1 MKDYYKILGI
11 ERNASEEE
19 VKKAFRKLAHVHHPD
34 KSGGNEAKFK
44 EASEAYAVLSDKKKR
59 AQYDTFGSADPSAG
73 GFRSGAVFNP
83 SDFGFSA
90 DFGGFSGFSA
100 QGGPASD
107 WGNFETGDLGDI
119 LSSIFGGRRVRRGR
133 DIAVDIELSFQESI
147 FGAERKV
154 VINSKFVKQKE
165 VSIGVPP
172 GIDDGQKIRLNGQ
185 GEILEGGL
193 PGDLYVKVHVRKHP
207 YLRKEGYNLI
217 MDLEIKL
224 TEALLGAER
233 VIHTL
238 DGEITLKIPT
248 GTKHGTIL
256 RVRGKG
262 VPHGGHPTS
271 TKASTSRG
279 DLYIRISVQI
289 PEKLSKD
296 ARKAV
301 EELKR
306 QGL

>member
-11 ERNASEEE
+11 NRNASEEE
-19 VKKAFRKLAHVHHPD
+19 IKKAFRKLAHVHHPD

-59 AQYDTFGSADPSAG
+59 AQYDTFGSAGSQGGQGSGGAGFDPSG
-73 GFRSGAVFNP
+73 
-83 SDFGFSA
+83 FGF
-90 DFGGFSGFSA
+90 DFSGF
-100 QGGPASD
+100 
-107 WGNFETGDLGDI
+107 GNAGFDTGDLGDI

-133 DIAVDIELSFQESI
+133 DIAVDIELSFQESV

-172 GIDDGQKIRLNGQ
+172 GIDDGQMIRLTGQ
-185 GEILEGGL
+185 GEILEGGV

-224 TEALLGAER
+224 TEALLGAEK

-238 DGEITLKIPT
+238 DGEITLKISA
-248 GTKHGTIL
+248 GTKHATIL
-256 RVRGKG
+256 RVKGKG
-262 VPHGGHPTS
+262 VPTS
-271 TKASTSRG
+271 AGKRG

-289 PEKLSKD
+289 PDRISKD
-296 ARKAV
+296 ARQVV
-301 EELKR
+301 EELKKL
-306 QGL
+306 GL

>member
-1 MKDYYKILGI
+1 MKDYYKILGV
-11 ERNASEEE
+11 NKDASEEE
-19 VKKAFRKLAHVHHPD
+19 IKKAFRKLAHVHHPD

-44 EASEAYAVLSDKKKR
+44 EASEAYEVLSDKKKR
-59 AQYDTFGSADPSAG
+59 AQYDAFGSAGSSTGSGQAGFDPSG
-73 GFRSGAVFNP
+73 
-83 SDFGFSA
+83 FGF
-90 DFGGFSGFSA
+90 DFSGF
-100 QGGPASD
+100 
-107 WGNFETGDLGDI
+107 GNAGFDTGDLGDI

-165 VSIGVPP
+165 VSINVPP
-172 GIDDGQKIRLNGQ
+172 GIDDGQMVRLTGQ
-185 GEILEGGL
+185 GEILEGGI

-217 MDLEIKL
+217 MDLDVKL
-224 TEALLGAER
+224 SEALLGIEKA
-233 VIHTL
+233 VHTL
-238 DGEITLKIPT
+238 DGEVTLKVPS

-256 RVRGKG
+256 RVKGKG
-262 VPHGGHPTS
+262 VPQGGPARQS
-271 TKASTSRG
+271 GGRG

-296 ARKAV
+296 ARQAV
-301 EELKR
+301 EELKKL
-306 QGL
+306 GL

>member
-1 MKDYYKILGI
+1 MKDYYKILGV
-11 ERNASEEE
+11 NKDASEEE
-19 VKKAFRKLAHVHHPD
+19 IKKAFRKLAHVHHPD

-44 EASEAYAVLSDKKKR
+44 EASEAYEVLSDKKKR
-59 AQYDTFGSADPSAG
+59 AQYDAFGSAGSSTGSGQAGFDPSG
-73 GFRSGAVFNP
+73 
-83 SDFGFSA
+83 FGFSA
-90 DFGGFSGFSA
+90 DFGGFSGFA
-100 QGGPASD
+100 NAGFD
-107 WGNFETGDLGDI
+107 TGDLSDI

-165 VSIGVPP
+165 VSINVPP
-172 GIDDGQKIRLNGQ
+172 GIDDGQMVRLTGQ
-185 GEILEGGL
+185 GEILEGGI

-217 MDLEIKL
+217 MDLDVKL
-224 TEALLGAER
+224 SEALLGIEKA
-233 VIHTL
+233 VHTL
-238 DGEITLKIPT
+238 DGEVTLKVPS

-256 RVRGKG
+256 RVKGRGVPYTSGPHFAEASRGK
-262 VPHGGHPTS
+262 
-271 TKASTSRG
+271 RG

-296 ARKAV
+296 ARQAV
-301 EELKR
+301 EELKKL
-306 QGL
+306 GL

>member
-1 MKDYYKILGI
+1 MKDYYKILGVQ
-11 ERNASEEE
+11 RNASEEE
-19 VKKAFRKLAHVHHPD
+19 IKKAFRKLAHVHHPD

-44 EASEAYAVLSDKKKR
+44 EASEAYSVLSDKKKR
-59 AQYDTFGSADPSAG
+59 AQYDTFGSSGPGFSAQG
-73 GFRSGAVFNP
+73 GSASGWNP

-172 GIDDGQKIRLNGQ
+172 GIDDGQMIRLTGQ
-185 GEILEGGL
+185 GEILDGGV
-193 PGDLYVKVHVRKHP
+193 PGDLYVKIHVRKHP

-217 MDLEIKL
+217 MDLEVRL
-224 TEALLGAER
+224 TEVLLGAEK
-233 VIHTL
+233 VVHTL

-256 RVRGKG
+256 RVKGKG
-262 VPHGGHPTS
+262 VPHNVPARQSGG
-271 TKASTSRG
+271 RG
-279 DLYIRISVQI
+279 DIYIRISVQI
-289 PEKLSKD
+289 PDKLSKD

>member
-11 ERNASEEE
+11 NKDASEEE

-59 AQYDTFGSADPSAG
+59 AEYDNFGSG
-73 GFRSGAVFNP
+73 
-83 SDFGFSA
+83 GFSA
-90 DFGGFSGFSA
+90 NRTGGSAYGGDPSGFGFDFSGF
-100 QGGPASD
+100 
-107 WGNFETGDLGDI
+107 GNTGFDTSDLGDI

-154 VINSKFVKQKE
+154 VINSKFIKQKE
-165 VSIGVPP
+165 VSISVPP
-172 GIDDGQKIRLNGQ
+172 GIDDGQMVRLSGM
-185 GEILEGGL
+185 GETLEGGV

-224 TEALLGAER
+224 TEALLGAEKI
-233 VIHTL
+233 IHTL
-238 DGEITLKIPT
+238 DGEITLKISA
-248 GTKHGTIL
+248 GTKHGGIL
-256 RVRGKG
+256 RVKGKG
-262 VPHGGHPTS
+262 VPTGGRPS
-271 TKASTSRG
+271 FTKASAGRG
-279 DLYIRISVQI
+279 DLYIRLSVQI

-296 ARKAV
+296 ARKLV
-301 EELKR
+301 EELKN

>member
-1 MKDYYKILGI
+1 MSKDYYKILGI
-11 ERNASEEE
+11 EPNASEEE
-19 VKKAFRKLAHVHHPD
+19 IKKAFRKLAHVHHPD

-59 AQYDTFGSADPSAG
+59 AQYDAFGQAGSGTRAG
-73 GFRSGAVFNP
+73 GGAGFRGGFNP

-90 DFGGFSGFSA
+90 DFSGFSGF
-100 QGGPASD
+100 
-107 WGNFETGDLGDI
+107 GNADFDTGDLSDI

-165 VSIGVPP
+165 VSINVPP
-172 GIDDGQKIRLNGQ
+172 GIDDGQMIRLTGQ
-185 GEILEGGL
+185 GELLDGGV
-193 PGDLYVKVHVRKHP
+193 PGDLYVKIHVRKHP
-207 YLRKEGYNLI
+207 YLRKEGYNLM
-217 MDLEIKL
+217 MDLEARL
-224 TEALLGAER
+224 TEALLGAEK
-233 VIHTL
+233 VVHSL
-238 DGEITLKIPT
+238 DGEIILKIPA

-256 RVRGKG
+256 RVKGKG
-262 VPHGGHPTS
+262 VPHTPMQAGGQNRT
-271 TKASTSRG
+271 RG

-301 EELKR
+301 EELKKL
-306 QGL
+306 GL